1 MGKNLIAQRSG
12 RGTRKF
18 RAPSFRWAGKVS
30 YRRPAQAQ
38 TLTAV
43 VRDLITSQGHTT
55 PLAEIRFEDG
65 QDSLH
70 IAPEGLRVGDTI
82 SIGENAPVQLGNT
95 LPLKNV
101 PEGTLI
107 YNIENTPGDGGKF
120 VRASGTSARVVS
132 KLNNAVIVAL
142 PSKKEKVFNPNCFAT
157 VGICAG
163 GGRPEKPF
171 LTAGNKYHYMEKKN
185 KYYPRS
191 KGVAMNAADHPFGG
205 SRTLRKGRP
214 TVAPHNAP
222 PGRKV
227 GMIRARRTG
236 RKNR

>member
-101 PEGTLI
+101 PEAAEGQRS
-107 YNIENTPGDGGKF
+107 PSSPQ
-120 VRASGTSARVVS
+120 ATSTITWR
-132 KLNNAVIVAL
+132 
-142 PSKKEKVFNPNCFAT
+142 
-157 VGICAG
+157 
-163 GGRPEKPF
+163 R
-171 LTAGNKYHYMEKKN
+171 
-185 KYYPRS
+185 
-191 KGVAMNAADHPFGG
+191 
-205 SRTLRKGRP
+205 RTS
-214 TVAPHNAP
+214 TT
-222 PGRKV
+222 
-227 GMIRARRTG
+227 RARRAW
-236 RKNR
+236 R